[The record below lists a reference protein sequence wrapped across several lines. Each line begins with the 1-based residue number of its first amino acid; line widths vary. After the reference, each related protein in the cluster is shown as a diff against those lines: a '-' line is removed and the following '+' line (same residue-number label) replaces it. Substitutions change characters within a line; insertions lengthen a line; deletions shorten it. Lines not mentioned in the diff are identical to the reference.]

1 MFRRIACALVALS
14 LTSVVAYGAEASDPK
29 DDPASSGS
37 AEVVKSIVP
46 TSGMTWHPPTGEWN
60 RTRPAALPAFYASLA
75 ALQLFDG
82 YSTTRALAGG
92 AKEANPVLKGAVS
105 KPVVFWSVKA
115 AMAVAPALAAERM
128 WKTNKA
134 GAIAVMV
141 VSNGMMAAVAAHN
154 AKVLNR
160 VR

>member
-14 LTSVVAYGAEASDPK
+14 LTSVVAYGAEASDPR
-29 DDPASSGS
+29 DDLATVGS
-37 AEVVKSIVP
+37 TEVVKSMVP
-46 TSGMTWHPPTGEWN
+46 PSVVGHPPTRESH
-60 RTRPAALPAFYASLA
+60 RARPAALPAFYASLA

-92 AKEANPVLKGAVS
+92 AKEANPVMKGVVN
-105 KPVVFWSVKA
+105 KPVVFWSLKA
-115 AMAVAPALAAERM
+115 VMAVAPALATERM

>member
-14 LTSVVAYGAEASDPK
+14 LTSVVAYGAEASDPR
-29 DDPASSGS
+29 DDLATIGS
-37 AEVVKSIVP
+37 TDVVKSMAPASVV
-46 TSGMTWHPPTGEWN
+46 TWHPPTRESQ
-60 RTRPAALPAFYASLA
+60 RARPAALPAFYASLA

-92 AKEANPVLKGAVS
+92 AKEANPVMKGVVN
-105 KPVVFWSVKA
+105 KPVVFWSLKA
-115 AMAVAPALAAERM
+115 AMAVAPALATERM

>member
-1 MFRRIACALVALS
+1 MFRRIASALVALS
-14 LTSVVAYGAEASDPK
+14 LTSVVAYGAEASDST
-29 DDPASSGS
+29 DDSATSGS
-37 AEVVKSIVP
+37 NEVVTSNVP
-46 TSGMTWHPPTGEWN
+46 GSVMTWHPSTRESN

-92 AKEANPVLKGAVS
+92 AREANPVMKGVVTR
-105 KPVVFWSVKA
+105 PVVFWSVKA
-115 AMAVAPALAAERM
+115 AMAVAPTLAADRM
-128 WKTNKA
+128 WKRNKA

-154 AKVLNR
+154 AKTLNR

>member
-14 LTSVVAYGAEASDPK
+14 LTSVVAYGAEASDPTNE
-29 DDPASSGS
+29 PATSGS
-37 AEVVKSIVP
+37 AEVVKSVVP
-46 TSGMTWHPPTGEWN
+46 ASVMTWHPPTRESH
-60 RTRPAALPAFYASLA
+60 RSRPAALPAFYASLA

-92 AKEANPVLKGAVS
+92 AKEANPVMKGIVTRPA
-105 KPVVFWSVKA
+105 VFWSVKA
-115 AMAVAPALAAERM
+115 AMAVAPTLAAERM
-128 WKTNKA
+128 WKTNKTA
-134 GAIAVMV
+134 AIAVMA

-154 AKVLNR
+154 AKTLNR

>member
-14 LTSVVAYGAEASDPK
+14 LTSVVAYGAEASDPR
-29 DDPASSGS
+29 DDLATVGSTDAVKSMVPAS
-37 AEVVKSIVP
+37 VVR
-46 TSGMTWHPPTGEWN
+46 HPPTRES
-60 RTRPAALPAFYASLA
+60 RRARPAALPAFYASLA

-82 YSTTRALAGG
+82 YSTTRALASG
-92 AKEANPVLKGAVS
+92 AKEANPVMKGVVTR
-105 KPVVFWSVKA
+105 PVVFWSLKA

>member
-1 MFRRIACALVALS
+1 MFRQIACALVALS
-14 LTSVVAYGAEASDPK
+14 LTSVVAYGAEVSDST
-29 DDPASSGS
+29 DDPATSGS
-37 AEVVKSIVP
+37 AEVVKSNVP
-46 TSGMTWHPPTGEWN
+46 ASVMTRHPPTRDSN

-92 AKEANPVLKGAVS
+92 AKEANPVMKGVVN

-154 AKVLNR
+154 AKMLNR

>member
-14 LTSVVAYGAEASDPK
+14 LTSVVAYGAEASDPT
-29 DDPASSGS
+29 DDPATVST
-37 AEVVKSIVP
+37 EVVKSMVP
-46 TSGMTWHPPTGEWN
+46 ASVVRWNPTRESH
-60 RTRPAALPAFYASLA
+60 RVRPAALPALYASLA
-75 ALQLFDG
+75 ALQWFDG

-92 AKEANPVLKGAVS
+92 AKEANPVLKGVVN
-105 KPVVFWSVKA
+105 KPVVFWSLKA
-115 AMAVAPALAAERM
+115 AMVVAPALATERM

>member
-1 MFRRIACALVALS
+1 MFRRVAS
-14 LTSVVAYGAEASDPK
+14 AVVAITLTSVAAYGAEASGPAG
-29 DDPASSGS
+29 DPAK
-37 AEVVKSIVP
+37 AAADVVQSLVP
-46 TSGMTWHPPTGEWN
+46 TSVVPWHPPARQLK

-92 AKEANPVLKGAVS
+92 AHEANPVMEFVVN
-105 KPVVFWSVKA
+105 KPVAFWSVKA
-115 AMAVAPALAAERM
+115 AMAVGPALAAERM
-128 WKTNKA
+128 WKSNKA
-134 GAIAVMV
+134 GAIALMV

>member
-1 MFRRIACALVALS
+1 MFRRIACALVVLS
-14 LTSVVAYGAEASDPK
+14 LTSVVAYGAEASDPT
-29 DDPASSGS
+29 DGPATVGS
-37 AEVVKSIVP
+37 TEVVKSMVP
-46 TSGMTWHPPTGEWN
+46 ASVVRWNPTRESHGV
-60 RTRPAALPAFYASLA
+60 RPAALPALYASLA
-75 ALQLFDG
+75 ALQWFDG

-92 AKEANPVLKGAVS
+92 AKEANPMMKGVVN
-105 KPVVFWSVKA
+105 KPVVFWSLKA
-115 AMAVAPALAAERM
+115 AMAVAPALATERM

>member
-1 MFRRIACALVALS
+1 MMDRRRTCPVSFMAHRIGQL
-14 LTSVVAYGAEASDPK
+14 AEGK
-29 DDPASSGS
+29 
-37 AEVVKSIVP
+37 VP
-46 TSGMTWHPPTGEWN
+46 QCFS
-60 RTRPAALPAFYASLA
+60 R
-75 ALQLFDG
+75 
-82 YSTTRALAGG
+82 GG
-92 AKEANPVLKGAVS
+92 VKEANPVKGVVT

-115 AMAVAPALAAERM
+115 AMALALVLATERM

>member
-1 MFRRIACALVALS
+1 MFRRIACALVTLS
-14 LTSVVAYGAEASDPK
+14 LTSVVAYGAEASDPTN
-29 DDPASSGS
+29 DPATSES
-37 AEVVKSIVP
+37 AEVVQSIVP
-46 TSGMTWHPPTGEWN
+46 ASIMTWHPPAHEWN

-75 ALQLFDG
+75 ALQVFDG

-92 AKEANPVLKGAVS
+92 AKEANPLMKSIVTR
-105 KPVVFWSVKA
+105 PVVFWSVKA
-115 AMAVAPALAAERM
+115 ALAVAPTLVAERM
-128 WKTNKA
+128 WRSNKA

>member
-1 MFRRIACALVALS
+1 MFRRIAYALVALS
-14 LTSVVAYGAEASDPK
+14 LTSVVAYGAEASDPT
-29 DDPASSGS
+29 DDPGSSGGPQ
-37 AEVVKSIVP
+37 VVKSMVP
-46 TSGMTWHPPTGEWN
+46 ASVATWHPPTGEWN
-60 RTRPAALPAFYASLA
+60 RTRPAALPAFYASLV

-82 YSTTRALAGG
+82 YSTTHALAGG
-92 AKEANPVLKGAVS
+92 AKEANPVMKGVVN

-115 AMAVAPALAAERM
+115 AMAVAPVLAAERM

-154 AKVLNR
+154 AKVLHR